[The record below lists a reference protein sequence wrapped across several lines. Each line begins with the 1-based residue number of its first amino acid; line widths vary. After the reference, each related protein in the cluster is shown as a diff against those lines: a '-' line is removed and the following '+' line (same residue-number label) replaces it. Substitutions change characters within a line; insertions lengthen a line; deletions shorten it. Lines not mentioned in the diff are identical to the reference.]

1 MSERGDHRQAASG
14 ATGVLGVEHDRSG
27 PPDQGGRKSEGPIRV
42 ALCLVALCLLVALL
56 LSACGGG
63 AAAASDSTPAG
74 ASPPVFKAAQ
84 GARAASAAASTSGS
98 ELTEWPEFG
107 LDPQRSDATQ
117 PPDRNHRGEP
127 EQAQRAADLPAGHR

>member
-107 LDPQRSDATQ
+107 LDAQRSDATNR
-117 PPDRNHRGEP
+117 PTGITAANLSKL
-127 EQAQRAADLPAGHR
+127 QRAADLAARHG